1 MNKRD
6 KFLGLGNKI
15 TRRDFM
21 QGVAGFSASL
31 AVSKAFG
38 EKKSTWLADETDYKI
53 YPPGLTG
60 LRGNH
65 AGSFEAMHSLAR
77 HGNKSWPQAKTDSY
91 KHYDLIVVGAGIS
104 GLSAAYYFKKD
115 RPNAEVLI
123 LDNHDD
129 FGGHAKRN
137 EFQVGKNSLIGY
149 GGAQTMQEPS
159 GYSQIVKDL
168 LTDLGVDF
176 DVFYGA
182 YNQNFFKDNNLRAG
196 IFFDEKS
203 WGSKTLVQYD
213 LGCFDDFI
221 PLKKNKLSAKEAVDE
236 MPISEPAKEQ
246 LIFLLTCK
254 EDQIAHI
261 PAGRKR
267 DYLYQISYQEFLKKD
282 LKITEDEV
290 FSVLQDLTIDSG
302 VGIDSVSALG
312 ALDYAGLPGWDAA
325 GLPEAEQSEPYIH
338 HFPDGNST
346 IARKLVCRLIPDL
359 VSGNSLENL
368 ITAKLDYELLDD
380 PRNDV
385 SVRLN
390 STVINVQNNKS
401 AGGTVTVSYVR
412 DNQLEK
418 VSASK
423 CILACNSN
431 VIPFICPE
439 LPDKQK
445 EALAFQVKVPILYT
459 NVAVKNWEAWKNL
472 GIGAMVCPGSYHIV
486 SMLDFPVTYGNY
498 EFSRNEREPIVIHME
513 RFPHSYGS
521 NLSAREQY
529 KLGRYELLTT
539 PFETIER
546 NVREQLE
553 SSLSEGGFNAAKDI
567 LGITVNRWSHGYS
580 YWYNPLFDPIYDD
593 YNDSRYPHIIGRKK
607 YGNIT
612 IANADS
618 AANAMLESAIE
629 EAYRAVSELI

>member
-137 EFQVGKNSLIGY
+137 EFQVDKNSLIGY

-182 YNQNFFKDNNLRAG
+182 YDQNFFKDNNLRAG

-236 MPISEPAKEQ
+236 MPISEPGK
-246 LIFLLTCK
+246 
-254 EDQIAHI
+254 
-261 PAGRKR
+261 
-267 DYLYQISYQEFLKKD
+267 
-282 LKITEDEV
+282 
-290 FSVLQDLTIDSG
+290 
-302 VGIDSVSALG
+302 GII
-312 ALDYAGLPGWDAA
+312 
-325 GLPEAEQSEPYIH
+325 YIRLVIR
-338 HFPDGNST
+338 NS
-346 IARKLVCRLIPDL
+346 
-359 VSGNSLENL
+359 
-368 ITAKLDYELLDD
+368 
-380 PRNDV
+380 
-385 SVRLN
+385 
-390 STVINVQNNKS
+390 
-401 AGGTVTVSYVR
+401 
-412 DNQLEK
+412 
-418 VSASK
+418 
-423 CILACNSN
+423 
-431 VIPFICPE
+431 
-439 LPDKQK
+439 
-445 EALAFQVKVPILYT
+445 
-459 NVAVKNWEAWKNL
+459 
-472 GIGAMVCPGSYHIV
+472 
-486 SMLDFPVTYGNY
+486 
-498 EFSRNEREPIVIHME
+498 
-513 RFPHSYGS
+513 
-521 NLSAREQY
+521 
-529 KLGRYELLTT
+529 
-539 PFETIER
+539 
-546 NVREQLE
+546 
-553 SSLSEGGFNAAKDI
+553 
-567 LGITVNRWSHGYS
+567 
-580 YWYNPLFDPIYDD
+580 
-593 YNDSRYPHIIGRKK
+593 
-607 YGNIT
+607 
-612 IANADS
+612 
-618 AANAMLESAIE
+618 
-629 EAYRAVSELI
+629 

>member
-1 MNKRD
+1 MNNRD
-6 KFLGLGNKI
+6 KFLGLGKKI

-21 QGVAGFSASL
+21 QGVAGFSASF
-31 AVSKAFG
+31 AVNAAFG
-38 EKKSTWLADETDYKI
+38 KETSNWSPVQKDHNF
-53 YPPGLTG
+53 YPPGLIG

-77 HGNKSWPQAKTDSY
+77 QGNKTWPSATISSN

-115 RPNAEVLI
+115 RPNAEILI

-137 EFQVGKNSLIGY
+137 EFQVDKASLAGY

-159 GYSQIVKDL
+159 GYSQIVKEL
-168 LTDLGVDF
+168 LGELGVDF
-176 DVFYGA
+176 DVFYDA
-182 YNQNFFKDNNLRAG
+182 YNQSFFKDNNLRAG
-196 IFFDEKS
+196 IFFDEKG
-203 WGSKTLVQYD
+203 WGRKALVQYD

-221 PLKKNKLSAKEAVDE
+221 PLKKNRLSAKKAVAQ
-236 MPISEPAKEQ
+236 MPISDAAKEQ
-246 LIFLLTCK
+246 LIFLLTCN

-261 PAGRKR
+261 PVEGKR

-282 LKITEDEV
+282 LKITENEV

-312 ALDYAGLPGWDAA
+312 ALDYAGLPGWYAA
-325 GLPEAEQSEPYIH
+325 GLPESESAEPYIH
-338 HFPDGNST
+338 HFPDGNAT

-359 VSGNSLENL
+359 ISSDSLEDL
-368 ITAKLDYELLDD
+368 VTAKLDYSILDD

-390 STVINVQNNKS
+390 STVINVQNSKS
-401 AGGTVTVSYVR
+401 AGGPVTVSYIR
-412 DNQLEK
+412 DNQLER

-423 CILACNSN
+423 CVLACNSN
-431 VIPFICPE
+431 VIPFICSE
-439 LPDKQK
+439 LPAKQK

-459 NVAVKNWEAWKNL
+459 NVAVKNWQAWKNL

-486 SMLDFPVTYGNY
+486 SMLDFPVSYGDY
-498 EFSRNEREPIVIHME
+498 QFSKNENEPIIVHME
-513 RFPHSYGS
+513 RFPHVYGS
-521 NLSAREQY
+521 GLSAREQY
-529 KLGRYELLTT
+529 KRGRYELLTT

-546 NVREQLE
+546 NVRDQLQQ
-553 SSLSEGGFNAAKDI
+553 SLEDGGFNASEDI
-567 LGITVNRWSHGYS
+567 VGITVNRWSHGYS
-580 YWYNPLFDPIYDD
+580 YWYNPLFDTVYDD
-593 YNDSRYPHIIGRKK
+593 YNDPRYPHILGRKRH
-607 YGNIT
+607 GNIV
-612 IANADS
+612 IANSDS

-629 EAYRAVSELI
+629 EAYRAINEIT